1 MVRSVMRGEITQPV
15 VDRDAAEQQLRD
27 LMNRYEQSL
36 TTYLAMVAGERDLGV
51 DLAQETFVRAYG
63 NLRQERPVNARWLWT
78 VGRNLAINDLRR
90 RKRFCGGEDE
100 IGLLPDERVAESA
113 ETHRVRMVLD
123 AMPAE
128 DREVLYL
135 HIVDRFQTAEIA
147 AMLGARPTAI
157 RMRLVRARRRFR
169 AAYEAEA

>member
-1 MVRSVMRGEITQPV
+1 
-15 VDRDAAEQQLRD
+15 L
-27 LMNRYEQSL
+27 
-36 TTYLAMVAGERDLGV
+36 
-51 DLAQETFVRAYG
+51 
-63 NLRQERPVNARWLWT
+63 
-78 VGRNLAINDLRR
+78 
-90 RKRFCGGEDE
+90 CGSEDE